1 MVSQSLRDPI
11 TTPTKTESAFAIA
24 FNLSKGVFYSG
35 IGKNSTVMDKKL
47 LDILCCPSSKQ
58 SLHLLS
64 SIQLENLNKAISEQ
78 TVQQL
83 DGQKLTAPLKQALIT
98 KDQKIIY
105 RIDDGIPV
113 LLSEEGISTATL
125 MGFII

>member
-1 MVSQSLRDPI
+1 
-11 TTPTKTESAFAIA
+11 
-24 FNLSKGVFYSG
+24 
-35 IGKNSTVMDKKL
+35 MDKKL

-64 SIQLENLNKAISEQ
+64 SHQLEWLNKAISEQ

-83 DGQKLTAPLKQALIT
+83 DGQKLSTPLKQALIT

-113 LLSEEGISTATL
+113 LLSEEGISTAALT
-125 MGFII
+125 GFII